1 MGEICKHT
9 RHDVIASPLTGGNT
23 MAELIIFILIIIQIK
38 QLSGCKKDGHNKL
51 FNNST
56 LFILILYIMAC
67 CGKVSL
73 GY

>member
-1 MGEICKHT
+1 VGEICKRT

-23 MAELIIFILIIIQIK
+23 MAELIIFILIIK
-38 QLSGCKKDGHNKL
+38 QRGGCKKDGHNKL